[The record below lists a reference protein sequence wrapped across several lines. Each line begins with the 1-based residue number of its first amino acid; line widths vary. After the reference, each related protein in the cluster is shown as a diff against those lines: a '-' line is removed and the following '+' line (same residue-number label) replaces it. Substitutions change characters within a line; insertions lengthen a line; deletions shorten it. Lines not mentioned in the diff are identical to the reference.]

1 MKYLEQTVSS
11 SENRMV
17 GMMESCLLNID
28 FQFEMTK
35 MFWIR
40 VERGDHYTITSIFS
54 LIRYIKNH

>member
-1 MKYLEQTVSS
+1 MKHLEQTFSS
-11 SENRMV
+11 TENRMV

-28 FQFEMTK
+28 FQFEMMK

-54 LIRYIKNH
+54 LIRYI